1 MSELS
6 NVPLLELRDVR
17 MTYGRDPSVHALRG
31 VALSIASGEFVAIE
45 GPSGGG
51 KSTLLNILGLLEKPS
66 AGTYQVD
73 GLDVLALSQGRLTS
87 VRSAQFSFIFQNFHL
102 LDRRPV
108 VDSVEMGLLYQRAPW
123 RRRRLAAMGALDRVG
138 LAAQWNQRSSTLS
151 GGQRQRVAIARALAA
166 GSPIVLAD
174 EPTGNLDSENTRI
187 VLDSLRELNASGVTV
202 VIVTHD
208 ADIAAIAHRRVR
220 IEDGFVVSDVHATG
234 SAGLQVV
241 GVPSVGAAI
250 TVARAPALALSR
262 VARPS
267 RLGFMDLIRDTV
279 ASVRSRRG
287 RNAGLALAVAAAV
300 GLAVGTAGLSTSS
313 SAQVSSSFDARANRY
328 VTITDS
334 PSDEANGHTTGWS
347 RASGEPLVN
356 GLTGIA
362 GVDAAAVLTDFDQV
376 QVTSASWRPT
386 SLVPT
391 YAVIGQFALASE
403 ADITWAD
410 AGGQLSDG
418 QVLVGSQLAANLEL
432 GPLEAHPVVLL
443 NGKVFEVAGFINDS
457 KRMPELT
464 GSIVEGGSETSEI
477 GDVGRTIV
485 LLLTSSGAAQQVAAQ
500 APLVVDPVNP
510 ELLTVSAPVDPRDLR
525 VSIEADVGLTLE
537 VLTAVALLAA
547 ITGLAN
553 AMVLAVVERR
563 QEFGLRRATG
573 ARPIHIAA
581 LVLGESSIVGALGGA
596 VGLLLG
602 MTAVTAITI
611 AQRWTPVMDLRLA
624 PVALLG
630 GIVVGAAGGLVAA
643 AQAAKTQPS
652 IALRQ

>member
-6 NVPLLELRDVR
+6 SVPLLELRDVR

-31 VALSIASGEFVAIE
+31 VSLTIESGEFVAIE

-51 KSTLLNILGLLEKPS
+51 KSTLLNILGLLERPS

-123 RRRRLAAMGALDRVG
+123 RRRRLAAIGALDRVG

-174 EPTGNLDSENTRI
+174 EPTGNLDTENTRI

-208 ADIAAIAHRRVR
+208 ADIAGIAHRRVR
-220 IEDGFVVSDVHATG
+220 IEDGFVVSDVRAAG
-234 SAGLQVV
+234 SAALQVE
-241 GVPSVGAAI
+241 GAPSVGAAI
-250 TVARAPALALSR
+250 TLARAPALALNR

-267 RLGFMDLIRDTV
+267 RLGLMDLIRDTV

-300 GLAVGTAGLSTSS
+300 GLAVGTAGLATSAV
-313 SAQVSSSFDARANRY
+313 AQVSSSFDARANRY

-334 PSDEANGHTTGWS
+334 PSHEVVGHTTGWS
-347 RASGEPLVN
+347 RASGEPLLK

-376 QVTSASWRPT
+376 QVTSAPRRPT

-410 AGGQLSDG
+410 ADRQLADG
-418 QVLVGSQLAANLEL
+418 RVLVGSQLAANLEM
-432 GPLEAHPVVLL
+432 GPLEARPVVLL
-443 NGKVFEVAGFINDS
+443 NGKVFEVAGLINDS

-464 GSIVEGGSETSEI
+464 GSMVVGGSETSEI
-477 GDVGRTIV
+477 GDVSRTCV

-525 VSIEADVGLTLE
+525 VSIEADVRLTLL

-547 ITGLAN
+547 VTGLAN

-602 MTAVTAITI
+602 MSAVTAITI

-630 GIVVGAAGGLVAA
+630 GIIVGAAGGLVAA